1 MRSLLSAVSLA
12 LLLAPLAACG
22 KGDGG
27 DAPGKGGEGDA
38 AAAAPLAT
46 PTGPP
51 PKTPVMQVTPAP
63 GNQPAWLGARQGS
76 RDPKT
81 APYGTLLNQ
90 SVVDAPSQR

>member
-1 MRSLLSAVSLA
+1 MA

-22 KGDGG
+22 KGGEG
-27 DAPGKGGEGDA
+27 DASAKGGEGNA
-38 AAAAPLAT
+38 NAPLAT

-63 GNQPAWLGARQGS
+63 GIQPAWLGARQNRG
-76 RDPKT
+76 DPKT